1 MHLTL
6 GTAAFGGV
14 RASQAVFH
22 ALAFFPGLSAQDRLA
37 GRLRHPRPNAG
48 SRHEVVY
55 PLEGTMAQAVSHLSL
70 KQKVLKKHPKLLG
83 TIFLKGDTMKRI
95 LIVGMNPNTVDF
107 SKPGFEPGL
116 TAEKVLL
123 GIKIEREK
131 LTELGYE
138 SDLYFID
145 TGVSDL
151 TDFVGKLKS
160 SKFDG
165 VLIGAGVRI
174 SPVNFILF
182 EKLVNTIHENAPGSK
197 IIFNATPN
205 DIVESV
211 QRWL

>member
-1 MHLTL
+1 
-6 GTAAFGGV
+6 
-14 RASQAVFH
+14 
-22 ALAFFPGLSAQDRLA
+22 
-37 GRLRHPRPNAG
+37 
-48 SRHEVVY
+48 
-55 PLEGTMAQAVSHLSL
+55 
-70 KQKVLKKHPKLLG
+70 
-83 TIFLKGDTMKRI
+83 MKRI

-123 GIKIEREK
+123 GIKTEREK

-138 SDLYFID
+138 SELYFID
-145 TGVSDL
+145 TGVSDS
-151 TDFVGKLKS
+151 TDFVEILKS